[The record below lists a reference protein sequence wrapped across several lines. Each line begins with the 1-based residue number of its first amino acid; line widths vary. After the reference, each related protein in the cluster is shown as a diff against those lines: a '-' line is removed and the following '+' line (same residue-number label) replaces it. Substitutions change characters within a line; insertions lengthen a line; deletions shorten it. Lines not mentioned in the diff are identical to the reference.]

1 MTMPK
6 LNESQKRYMVIFE
19 NHIDTKT
26 RKVFNHYLWHDIQTL
41 RERVKNG
48 TESKE
53 DLSLK
58 GLLLKYR
65 FPREMRE
72 FIANFIYNDNDI
84 DYSLLEPNVYFVDE
98 ASEIAVNDKSS
109 SRSKWLELQKRSDIQ
124 KLYATA
130 GERKLVIDGAVT
142 LEELRSFLTRHWEDI
157 SKSLVDVSS
166 NVNYVSSRGVG
177 THSTAR
183 RDYRVVQL
191 AEEGYSYVDIN
202 NILAKEF
209 PGYSVTYKII
219 DKLKTKMT
227 KLRDDDYEI

>member
-1 MTMPK
+1 MTASK
-6 LNESQKRYMVIFE
+6 LNESQNRYKVIFE
-19 NHIDTKT
+19 NHVDTKT
-26 RKVFNHYLWHDIQTL
+26 RHVFNHYLWRDIQTL

-58 GLLLKYR
+58 WLLLKYK

-84 DYSLLEPNVYFVDE
+84 DYSLLEPNIYFVDE
-98 ASEIAVNDKSS
+98 ASEIAVSDKAT
-109 SRSKWLELQKRSDIQ
+109 SRRKWQELQKRSDIQ

-142 LEELRSFLTRHWEDI
+142 LEELRSFLTRHWKDI
-157 SKSLVDVSS
+157 RKSLVDVSP

-177 THSTAR
+177 THSTAK

-209 PGYSVTYKII
+209 PGYSVTYKVI
-219 DKLKTKMT
+219 DKLKTKIANY
-227 KLRDDDYEI
+227 RDDDYEI